1 MSILAGT
8 PHIGGQAGEQATLR
22 PYEALHEH
30 AELELELVGQ
40 GQIERLG
47 VLGERWEQLTRDL
60 PARPPAAAAPLLRAA
75 RLIHERTRIEL
86 IRLRESLLAEI
97 GASARARR
105 AADGYAGQLP
115 RRSRLDRRA

>member
-1 MSILAGT
+1 MRD
-8 PHIGGQAGEQATLR
+8 EQPTGDDRASLL
-22 PYEALHEH
+22 PYETLHEH
-30 AELELELVGQ
+30 AELELELVGR
-40 GQIERLG
+40 GEIERLG
-47 VLGERWEQLTRDL
+47 ALGERWEQLTRDL
-60 PARPPAAAAPLLRAA
+60 PARPPAAAASLLRQA

-115 RRSRLDRRA
+115 RRSRLDRSA